1 MNPRARQAG
10 ITMWGLVSVAFLVVI
25 FALLLFKLIPAYL
38 SDMKVSTALQ
48 SIQKQAQQSGMSRLE
63 ILTALERRF
72 DIDSVTHVDPRQ
84 DVIIERRGQKSVVR
98 IAYETQIPLIFNISA
113 LLEFDHSVE
122 VPAIE

>member
-1 MNPRARQAG
+1 MNQRARQAG